1 MRTLTLAA
9 AAAALF
15 AGSAL
20 AQAPAAAPPAAAPP
34 AAAPDA
40 AAPAPAAPPSAAAQA
55 YRPITPAGD
64 LAATLKASGQFTK
77 FLAAADK
84 AGLTPLLS
92 GTQRQLTLFVPTD
105 MAVEGT
111 PLASET
117 ATGQELQPLILY
129 HVYGNKIAAD
139 QVAGKKGPVPTAAN
153 KNIEIDGSVTPNKIN
168 DSVILQGDVQV
179 SNGVIYVLDKPLT
192 PPA

>member
-9 AAAALF
+9 AAALI

-20 AQAPAAAPPAAAPP
+20 AQAPAAPAAAAP
-34 AAAPDA
+34 AAAAPAA
-40 AAPAPAAPPSAAAQA
+40 AAPAAPAAPPSAAAQA
-55 YRPITPAGD
+55 YKPITPAGD

-92 GTQRQLTLFVPTD
+92 GARPLTLFVPTD
-105 MAVEGT
+105 AGVEGS

-139 QVAGKKGPVPTAAN
+139 QVTGKKGPVPTAAN
-153 KNIEIDGSVTPNKIN
+153 KNIEIDGSATPNKIN

-179 SNGVIYVLDKPLT
+179 SNGVIYVLDKALT

>member
-1 MRTLTLAA
+1 MLPMRTLTLAA
-9 AAAALF
+9 AAALIGGA
-15 AGSAL
+15 AL
-20 AQAPAAAPPAAAPP
+20 AQAPAAPAAA
-34 AAAPDA
+34 AAEA
-40 AAPAPAAPPSAAAQA
+40 AAPAAPASAAAQA
-55 YRPITPAGD
+55 YKPIAPAGD

-92 GTQRQLTLFVPTD
+92 GARPLTLFVPTD
-105 MAVEGT
+105 AAVEGT
-111 PLASET
+111 ALANIET
-117 ATGQELQPLILY
+117 TTGADLQPVLLY

-153 KNIEIDGSVTPNKIN
+153 KNIEIDGSTTPGKIN
-168 DSVILQGDVQV
+168 DSVILQSDVQV
-179 SNGVIYVLDKPLT
+179 SNGVIYTLDKPLT